1 MPCQVQVLLYG
12 PATYRSDVLPELP
25 PTNRT
30 DALVG
35 RLRTPLRWGHYAQ
48 RRKGDRFIFSY
59 TYDRLS

>member
-35 RLRTPLRWGHYAQ
+35 RLRTPLRWAERGQIY
-48 RRKGDRFIFSY
+48 F
-59 TYDRLS
+59 

>member
-35 RLRTPLRWGHYAQ
+35 RLRTPLRWAE
-48 RRKGDRFIFSY
+48 KGTDLFLAIPM
-59 TYDRLS
+59 TD